1 MSRISSGRGR
11 QLSERGKPLSDR
23 SRSNGSDNSAKR
35 IEPHQNKI
43 SNNLNSKF
51 VLNTRTINRDPDYR
65 KHREALQEGLQF
77 GQREQDPNQNVDD
90 KIQKLQQLLAMAKK
104 G

>member
-1 MSRISSGRGR
+1 M
-11 QLSERGKPLSDR
+11 SDR

-65 KHREALQEGLQF
+65 KHREALQEGL
-77 GQREQDPNQNVDD
+77 REQDPNQNVDD